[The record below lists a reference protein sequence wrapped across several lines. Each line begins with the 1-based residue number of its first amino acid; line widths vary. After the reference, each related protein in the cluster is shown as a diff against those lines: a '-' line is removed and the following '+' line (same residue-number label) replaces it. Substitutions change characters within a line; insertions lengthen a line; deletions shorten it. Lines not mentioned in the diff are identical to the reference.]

1 MDKLEIMMQWLEN
14 FFLWGDTQ
22 WGVDINGRVP
32 ASCQLTL
39 EDDRVIRRTE
49 DVLGNVVLTMKI
61 QFALV
66 RVSYDEEAPG
76 LWVDALANWM
86 YSQSKDGD
94 APSFGDGL
102 TQFRLEKGKLEL
114 RGDQAVYTVKLIG
127 NYERFI

>member
-1 MDKLEIMMQWLEN
+1 MDKLQMMMEWLES

-22 WGVDINGRVP
+22 WGVDLNGCVP
-32 ASCQLTL
+32 VSCQLTL

-49 DVLGNVVLTMKI
+49 DVLGNVVLFMQI

-66 RVSYDEEAPG
+66 RVSYGEEEPSFWA
-76 LWVDALANWM
+76 DALANWM

-102 TQFRLEKGKLEL
+102 TQFRLEKGKLESK
-114 RGDQAVYTVKLIG
+114 GDQTVYTVKLIG